1 MKIWMSEI
9 TGQSDNKYAVRM
21 VLGIL
26 GCIILAMFTAAIG
39 AVVSIK
45 LEEHK
50 EVISL
55 LSLLFGTLLVVW
67 CAVRLGKMSVRD
79 TLIFCKDEND
89 NLFVLN
95 LRDKV
100 RHRKGIIGY
109 TAMAAETERLQTQL
123 KNDGILEEKMKD
135 GTIGRMACEILS
147 VRNIKPQKDG
157 HSLVCDVRFPSG
169 RTGKATYLLY
179 HGYDQEDELL
189 YHLERRLHK
198 VITGEVEKNPYPVR
212 IAVSA
217 LALAG
222 VIVLC
227 VLSHPAVAILP
238 EAIYFPC
245 FGLAY
250 VPLCVMLYYII
261 KMRRGE

>member
-9 TGQSDNKYAVRM
+9 TGQSENKYAVRM

-26 GCIILAMFTAAIG
+26 GCIILAMFVAAIG

-45 LEEHK
+45 MEENK
-50 EVISL
+50 EVVSL
-55 LSLLFGTLLVVW
+55 LSLLVGTLLIVW
-67 CAVRLGKMSVRD
+67 CAVRIGKMSVRD

-89 NLFVLN
+89 TMFVVN

-100 RHRKGIIGY
+100 RHRKGLAGY
-109 TAMAAETERLQTQL
+109 TVMAAETERLQTQL
-123 KNDGILEEKMKD
+123 KNDGILEERMKD
-135 GTIGRMACEILS
+135 GTIGRIANEILS

-157 HSLVCDVRFPSG
+157 YSIVCNVRFSNG

-179 HGYDQEDELL
+179 RGYDQEDELL
-189 YHLERRLHK
+189 HHLERRLHRE
-198 VITGEVEKNPYPVR
+198 VSGEVEKNPYPVR

-217 LALAG
+217 LALVVV
-222 VIVLC
+222 VILC
-227 VLSHPAVAILP
+227 VLSHPAMAILP
-238 EAIYFPC
+238 DAIYFPC

-250 VPLCVMLYYII
+250 VPLCIMLYYII
-261 KMRRGE
+261 KQRRGE